1 MDSGYLIIFFKNL
14 LLLLAQWIC
23 GKAFFISAGFLHTEF
38 MNVKKVWKTVDKSV
52 YNSPDHFKGVHNM
65 VTTHMIS
72 TTNPHF
78 TNILTLGLYTGN
90 PQRRKAM
97 DHDQK
102 QPLLPLDERFREAEQ
117 YALDLP
123 PPARTPP
130 VLHEE
135 KPCNRLGYCYCPK
148 CNPK

>member
-1 MDSGYLIIFFKNL
+1 
-14 LLLLAQWIC
+14 
-23 GKAFFISAGFLHTEF
+23 
-38 MNVKKVWKTVDKSV
+38 MNVQKVWKTVDKSV
-52 YNSPDHFKGVHNM
+52 YNSPDHFKTVHNM
-65 VTTHMIS
+65 VTAHNFS
-72 TTNPHF
+72 TTNPQF
-78 TNILTLGLYTGN
+78 TNILILGLYTGN
-90 PQRRKAM
+90 PQRRKVM
-97 DHDQK
+97 DQDEK

-148 CNPK
+148 CNPRWKGVIHILTAWNRHAKGRKFHPAFIFKFYCILLQRL